1 MGIPQASAARGCGIG
16 NQLDGVAAPDV
27 PDPAPVPAEVL
38 LPPVEPELGVEVDV
52 PADSLE
58 LLAVL
63 LEVDDDEPPR
73 ESVR

>member
-1 MGIPQASAARGCGIG
+1 M
-16 NQLDGVAAPDV
+16 
-27 PDPAPVPAEVL
+27 PAEVL